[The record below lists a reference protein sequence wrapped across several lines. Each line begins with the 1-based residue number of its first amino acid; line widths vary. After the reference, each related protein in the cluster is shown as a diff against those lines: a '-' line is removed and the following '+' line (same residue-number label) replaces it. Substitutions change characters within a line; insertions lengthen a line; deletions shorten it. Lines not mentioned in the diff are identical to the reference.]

1 MSMWRKTAFGEGSVT
16 ARTRT
21 SGHDWK
27 DDSVVMTRRSCERR
41 RSRSRSR
48 CRRIAEDLPEK
59 GHQFSQRSD
68 AGDSAGRDVLD
79 APEHAVRRLRASV
92 EMKYERSLGR

>member
-1 MSMWRKTAFGEGSVT
+1 MSVWRKTAFGDGSVT
-16 ARTRT
+16 ARART
-21 SGHDWK
+21 SGHDWR
-27 DDSVVMTRRSCERR
+27 DDSLVMKCRSFECR
-41 RSRSRSR
+41 RSRSRSGS
-48 CRRIAEDLPEK
+48 RRIAEDLHEK
-59 GHQFSQRSD
+59 DRQFSQRSD